1 MKLLVKDIIKETN
14 DAVSVCFKNGNLF
27 KKLKYKP
34 GQFLTIHVPI
44 DKVVQKRAYSFSS
57 NPYTDKDLKITIKR
71 VEKGLVSNFV
81 HDHLH
86 VGDKLVVD
94 NPAGSFYIE
103 PVSGQKKQ
111 YVLFAGGSG
120 ITPMFSIVKSVLTEE
135 KDSNILLIYANQSI
149 ESIIFHDEIK
159 ALEKEYPD
167 TFFVEHIIS
176 SNQADSNN
184 YHSGLAT
191 HKLLNKI
198 FSRHN
203 LAYDDHTYMICGP
216 FGYMEKIKEI
226 LKDNGVTRDKIKI
239 EVFKSPKVKVSGKN
253 LLSDVTLKVKGE
265 VHDIKV
271 RGDKSILQQAMSDS
285 IVIPY
290 SCRAGMCS
298 TCRAKCVSGEVK
310 MTEGHLLTNDD
321 VDNGEILTCIS
332 YPVSD
337 KVVIEI

>member
-44 DKVVQKRAYSFSS
+44 DKEVHKRAYSFSS

-71 VEKGLVSNFV
+71 VDKGLVSNFV
-81 HDHLH
+81 HDNLH
-86 VGDKLVVD
+86 VGDKLIVD
-94 NPAGSFYIE
+94 DPAGSFYVE
-103 PVSGQKKQ
+103 PVSKLKKQ

-135 KDSNILLIYANQSI
+135 KDSNVLLIYANQSM
-149 ESIIFHDEIK
+149 ESIIFHDEIQR
-159 ALEKEYPD
+159 LENKYPD
-167 TFFVEHIIS
+167 NFSVEHIIS
-176 SNQADSNN
+176 SNKKSNHN

-191 HKLLNKI
+191 HKLLNTI
-198 FSRHN
+198 FSKHQ

-216 FGYMEKIKEI
+216 FGYMEKIKDI
-226 LKDNGVTRDKIKI
+226 LKDNGVSREKIKI
-239 EVFKSPKVKVSGKN
+239 EVFKSPKVKVTGKN
-253 LLSDVTLKVKGE
+253 LLSDVTLKVEGA
-265 VHDIKV
+265 VHEIKV
-271 RGDKSILQQAMSDS
+271 RGDKSILEQAMSES

-298 TCRAKCVSGEVK
+298 TCKAKCISGEIK
-310 MTEGHLLTNDD
+310 MIEGHLLTESD
-321 VDNGEILTCIS
+321 VEKGEILTCIS
-332 YPVSD
+332 YPVSE